1 MKIRIAAVILCGI
14 ALYYGDRAFAI
25 DGTSAQRQTF
35 VAAVPC
41 PSTGVKGYV
50 YCPKKPTDGSAW
62 VQTHD
67 IRWAVPK
74 CAAGFVD
81 AWTNL
86 QWVAVADLR
95 AKDLAATCP
104 PPPPAGTPPCV
115 ATFAPWSSPD
125 ARGVQTTGVVSVSP
139 LPCQFN
145 AAPATARCAPKPA
158 IVTVL
163 PDPKFPGGGA
173 ALPACSYTYGAY
185 GMCNNG
191 VRTRA
196 VLGNGA
202 AMCAGWADLCQA
214 CAVADRYADCVANPV
229 DESLDCDFRGV
240 CTVKRVARDCSAF
253 KVAQ

>member
-1 MKIRIAAVILCGI
+1 MKIRIAAVILCGV

-145 AAPATARCAPKPA
+145 ASLSLTDAVRAQAGHRH
-158 IVTVL
+158 
-163 PDPKFPGGGA
+163 GA
-173 ALPACSYTYGAY
+173 AGPEVSRRWYCAARVLLHLRRLWDVQQRRPHSSGV
-185 GMCNNG
+185 GQWGRDVRRLGRPVPG
-191 VRTRA
+191 VRGGRS
-196 VLGNGA
+196 
-202 AMCAGWADLCQA
+202 LC
-214 CAVADRYADCVANPV
+214 RLRG
-229 DESLDCDFRGV
+229 ESGG
-240 CTVKRVARDCSAF
+240 
-253 KVAQ
+253 